1 MTLAQSLL
9 PEFDQ
14 EMSSTRQLLEL
25 VGETDPAWKPH
36 PKSWS
41 LGDLSLHIAN
51 LVSWGETTMQTTEL
65 DLNPPGGPAW
75 TPPVY
80 ESPAATLQ
88 VFDRNVTQA
97 REAIAKASDADM
109 GVGWSLKNAGQTL
122 FTMPRIATL
131 RAFVMNHLIHHRG
144 QLTVYLR
151 LKDVPLPSVYGPTA
165 DAPM

>member
-14 EMSSTRQLLEL
+14 EMGSTRQLLEL
-25 VGETDPAWKPH
+25 VGKTDPAWKPH
-36 PKSWS
+36 EKSWS
-41 LGDLSLHIAN
+41 LGDLSLHLAN
-51 LVSWGETTMQTTEL
+51 LVSWGETTLQTTEL
-65 DLNPPGGPAW
+65 DLNPPGGPPW

-80 ESPAATLQ
+80 ESPEATLKVFDANVAKARAAIAAT
-88 VFDRNVTQA
+88 
-97 REAIAKASDADM
+97 SDADM
-109 GVGWSLKNAGQTL
+109 MVPWSLKNAGQAI
-122 FTMPRIATL
+122 FTMPRVACL
-131 RAFVMNHLIHHRG
+131 RFFVMNHLIHHRG

>member
-1 MTLAQSLL
+1 MTIAQSLL
-9 PEFDQ
+9 PEFDN
-14 EMSSTRQLLEL
+14 EMGSTRQLLEL
-25 VGETDPAWKPH
+25 VARTDPSWKPH
-36 PKSWS
+36 EKSMS
-41 LGDLSLHIAN
+41 LGDLSLHMSN

-80 ESPAATLQ
+80 ESPEATLQ
-88 VFDRNVTQA
+88 VFDENVRKA
-97 REAIAKASDADM
+97 RAAIAAASDADM
-109 GVGWSLKNAGQTL
+109 MVPWSLKNAGQTY
-122 FTMPRIATL
+122 FTMPRVACL
-131 RAFVMNHLIHHRG
+131 RGFVMNHLIHHRG